1 MCLVAVFGC
10 CVWLLWLIARVCVSF
25 VVIIFHQHNWNWHR
39 CVFVKEKIRI
49 CVTKSIRVDT
59 TLEVSLPTRGRGVF
73 DRWTGSRP
81 RDRRDSLFYRG
92 TCTKPWYRW
101 NVWEYCQIYAHSLGL
116 AQKEKGAGSSY
127 YAFFWLSVDGVF
139 DVECRWCF
147 RCCVSMLSVDVVVP
161 SKRLSP
167 RNYQRDQR
175 GVINDEELQPQEE

>member
-1 MCLVAVFGC
+1 MGSCGEFWEVLGSCGKLWGVFGWRVWLMCLVAVFGC

-81 RDRRDSLFYRG
+81 MDRRDSLFYRG
-92 TCTKPWYRW
+92 TCTKPCYRW

-147 RCCVSMLSVDVVVP
+147 DVVCRCCLLML
-161 SKRLSP
+161 
-167 RNYQRDQR
+167 
-175 GVINDEELQPQEE
+175 